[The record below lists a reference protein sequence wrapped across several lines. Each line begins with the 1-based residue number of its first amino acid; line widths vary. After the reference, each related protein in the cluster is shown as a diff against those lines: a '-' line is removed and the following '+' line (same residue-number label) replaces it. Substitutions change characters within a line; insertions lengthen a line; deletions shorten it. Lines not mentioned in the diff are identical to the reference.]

1 MIFFYTMRILRRM
14 IVLAIVL
21 EAVIPT
27 TAFGQTATPTDTTKE
42 ICITLDDLP
51 VVRVHDRQARQRIT
65 LRLLTALD
73 KYEVLAIGFVVG
85 NNIGEDE
92 DLLAS
97 WLLSGH
103 TLGNHTYNHPDIG
116 ELPLSLYL
124 RDVEKG
130 HNAIEGL
137 LVQAGQPRR
146 YFRPPLLHYGA
157 TSTVRDSLMAYLDG
171 QGYILAHVT
180 IDNDDYLY
188 NMQFEKLF
196 AGPDSIDIPRLGQ
209 EYIEHI
215 RKQTEAAESLA
226 LKVAGRPVRQI
237 LLLHANQ
244 LNGRFLSDLLAMI
257 KGKGYRFITLD
268 SALADPIF
276 QQPDPYI
283 GPRGISFLE
292 RLASASSYRQRDS
305 LKPPGQ

>member
-1 MIFFYTMRILRRM
+1 MRILWRM
-14 IVLAIVL
+14 IIPAVAFM
-21 EAVIPT
+21 AVIPMP
-27 TAFGQTATPTDTTKE
+27 AFGQTPTSSDTTKE

-51 VVRVHDRQARQRIT
+51 VVRVPDRQARQRIT

-73 KYEVLAIGFVVG
+73 KYDVLATGFVVG

-116 ELPLSLYL
+116 EVPLPLYL
-124 RDVEKG
+124 KDVEKG

-137 LVQAGQPRR
+137 LVQADQPRR

-157 TSTVRDSLMAYLDG
+157 TAAVRDSLMAYLDG

-188 NMQFEKLF
+188 NMQYEKLS
-196 AGPDSIDIPRLGQ
+196 AGPDSISIPRLGQ

-215 RKQTEAAESLA
+215 RKQTESAENLA
-226 LKVAGRPVRQI
+226 QKVAGRPVRQI
-237 LLLHANQ
+237 LLLHASQ
-244 LNGRFLSDLLAMI
+244 LNGRFLSDLLAML
-257 KGKGYRFITLD
+257 KDKGYRFVTLD

-276 QQPDPYI
+276 RQPDPYL
-283 GPRGISFLE
+283 GPKGISFLE
-292 RLASASSYRQRDS
+292 RLASASSPHSQDT
-305 LKPPGQ
+305 LKPPGR